1 LSAPVAEQGA
11 TRHSDDVATIY
22 YTATSLDGVIAD
34 PQASLGWLLARDHD
48 PDGPMGYTAFE
59 RSVGALAM
67 GATTYRWVLEH
78 DVDEAGRPRWQYRQP
93 CWVFTHRDQPSPPGD
108 VRFVQGPV
116 EAVHAEMTAAAGDRH
131 VWVVGGG
138 DLAGQFAAAGLLD
151 EVWASIAPVTLG
163 AGAPLLPRHV
173 ELRLLEVAR
182 NRDFA
187 CLRYAVA
194 DPAG

>member
-1 LSAPVAEQGA
+1 
-11 TRHSDDVATIY
+11 VATIY

-34 PQASLGWLLARDHD
+34 PEASLAWLLSRDND
-48 PDGPMGYTAFE
+48 PDGPMGYAAFD

-67 GATTYRWVLEH
+67 GSTTYRWVLEH
-78 DVDEAGRPRWQYRQP
+78 DVDDAGRPHWAYTQP
-93 CWVFTHRDQPSPPGD
+93 CWVFTHGEPPQVPAD

-116 EAVHAEMTAAAGDRH
+116 EPVHEQMAAAAGDRH
-131 VWVVGGG
+131 LWVVGGG

-151 EVWASIAPVTLG
+151 EVWVSIAPVTLG

-173 ELRLLEVAR
+173 ELDLVDLAR

-187 CLRYAVA
+187 CLRYAVVRR
-194 DPAG
+194 

>member
-1 LSAPVAEQGA
+1 
-11 TRHSDDVATIY
+11 VATIY

-34 PQASLGWLLARDHD
+34 PEASLAWLLSRDID
-48 PDGPMGYTAFE
+48 PEGPMGHAAFE

-78 DVDEAGRPRWQYRQP
+78 DVDEAGRPRWQYTQP
-93 CWVFTHRDQPSPPGD
+93 CWVFTHGDPSRAPGD

-116 EAVHAEMTAAAGDRH
+116 EPVHAEMTSAAGDRH

-138 DLAGQFAAAGLLD
+138 DLAGQFADADLLD
-151 EVWASIAPVTLG
+151 EVWVSVAPVTLG
-163 AGAPLLPRHV
+163 VGAPLLPRRL
-173 ELRLLEVAR
+173 ELELVEVAR

-187 CLRYAVA
+187 CLRYRVA
-194 DPAG
+194 RPSD